1 LKRIEKRGR
10 RMTVQECYESIKG
23 DYEGVKGRLLT
34 DERIQ
39 KYLVKFSNAT
49 DYQQMV
55 DAINQEDYEL
65 AFRMSH
71 NLKGVSLNL
80 GITQLQ
86 KTSEVLCEEFRNGKP
101 KNDITG
107 LLDAVTDEY
116 NRTIDAIRSL

>member
-1 LKRIEKRGR
+1 VGIIRKGRII
-10 RMTVQECYESIKG
+10 MTVQECYEKMNG

-39 KYLVKFSNAT
+39 KYLIQFTNGT
-49 DYQQMV
+49 DYKQMV
-55 DAINQEDYEL
+55 DAINNKDYDL

-86 KTSEVLCEEFRNGKP
+86 KTSEVLCEEFRNGEP

-107 LLDAVTDEY
+107 LLQAVTDAY
-116 NRTIDAIRSL
+116 QDTLAAIKEL

>member
-1 LKRIEKRGR
+1 
-10 RMTVQECYESIKG
+10 MNG

-39 KYLVKFSNAT
+39 KYLIKFANAT

-55 DAINQEDYEL
+55 DAIEKDDYDL

-86 KTSEVLCEEFRNGKP
+86 KTSEVLCEEYRNGKP
-101 KNDITG
+101 KNDVTE
-107 LLDAVTDEY
+107 LLQAVTDAY
-116 NRTIDAIRSL
+116 QDTLAAIRGLS

>member
-1 LKRIEKRGR
+1 
-10 RMTVQECYESIKG
+10 MNG

-34 DERIQ
+34 DERIK
-39 KYLVKFSNAT
+39 KYLIKFANAT

-55 DAINQEDYEL
+55 DAIEQNDYDL

-86 KTSEVLCEEFRNGKP
+86 KTSEVLCEEYRNGAP
-101 KNDITG
+101 QNDVTG
-107 LLDAVTDEY
+107 LLQAVTDAY
-116 NRTIDAIRSL
+116 NQTIDAIQGL

>member
-1 LKRIEKRGR
+1 
-10 RMTVQECYESIKG
+10 MNG

-34 DERIQ
+34 DERIK
-39 KYLVKFSNAT
+39 KYLIKFSNAT

-55 DAINQEDYEL
+55 DAIEKDDYDL

-86 KTSEVLCEEFRNGKP
+86 KTSEVLCEEYRNGKP
-101 KNDITG
+101 QNDVTG
-107 LLDAVTDEY
+107 LLQAVTDAY
-116 NRTIDAIRSL
+116 HATLDAIQGLS

>member
-1 LKRIEKRGR
+1 
-10 RMTVQECYESIKG
+10 MQG

-34 DERIQ
+34 DERVK
-39 KYLVKFSNAT
+39 KYLLKFADAT

-71 NLKGVSLNL
+71 NLKGVCLNL

-86 KTSEVLCEEFRNGKP
+86 KSSEILCEEFRNGKP
-101 KNDITG
+101 QNDITG
-107 LLDAVTDEY
+107 MLQAVTEDY
-116 NRTIDAIRSL
+116 QSTISAIKGL

>member
-1 LKRIEKRGR
+1 
-10 RMTVQECYESIKG
+10 MTVQECYEAISG

-101 KNDITG
+101 QNDITG
-107 LLDAVTDEY
+107 LLNAVTDEY
-116 NRTIDAIRSL
+116 NRTIDAIKSL